1 MYLVILS
8 VQPYKTLPATTYIC
22 VIEHLHV
29 CHSLPKDGWTPF
41 HAACHEGHA
50 QVAEMLLQAGASV
63 ELETEVR
70 WDQIVLGGKNWRLT
84 SGTSWAPSNAVHFL
98 KLFLHISILV
108 LMGNVF
114 LACWHS
120 NFHNNEQPSN
130 QHSFLLHWRNQFY
143 DERNPRLYTLAYNI
157 HGWPS

>member
-1 MYLVILS
+1 MVWLDRLVSILSFGTTTEFDTCNEPFMYLVILS

-22 VIEHLHV
+22 VTEHLHV

-70 WDQIVLGGKNWRLT
+70 WDQIVLGGKN
-84 SGTSWAPSNAVHFL
+84 
-98 KLFLHISILV
+98 
-108 LMGNVF
+108 
-114 LACWHS
+114 
-120 NFHNNEQPSN
+120 
-130 QHSFLLHWRNQFY
+130 
-143 DERNPRLYTLAYNI
+143 
-157 HGWPS
+157 